1 MVNGDGGVNEVQVDS
16 FFTISKWKIE
26 VKQMKETKNDVVE
39 KSLAYDYALAIK
51 EVL

>member
-1 MVNGDGGVNEVQVDS
+1 MVNDDGGVNEVVQVDS
-16 FFTISKWKIE
+16 FNISKWKLE

-39 KSLAYDYALAIK
+39 KSLAYDYAEVIK